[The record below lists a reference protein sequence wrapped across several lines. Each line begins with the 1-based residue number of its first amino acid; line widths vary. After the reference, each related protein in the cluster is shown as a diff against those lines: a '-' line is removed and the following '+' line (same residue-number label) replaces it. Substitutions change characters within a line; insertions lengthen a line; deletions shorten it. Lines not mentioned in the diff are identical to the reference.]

1 MKRILLL
8 LTATILATTLYAQE
22 NTTPEQESVI
32 YLDSSKENSISSS
45 NGRLSLMLNGTRL
58 EIGNKRNEADSV
70 SYYVKNADGTMEML
84 SREDLAVAA
93 YNANLTTIEANK
105 DNNKAYF
112 GILGIGAPKYNH
124 FSAVEIGA
132 NLLTDLN
139 YKGYTPEEA
148 NALTFSSRKAV
159 CVTLNVASLNVPL
172 TTNRKLVASMALG
185 FTWENYTIAGN
196 YTMEYRDGMMRPL
209 AIDGEIK
216 KSKMVASYF
225 HVPIT
230 LDWNIK
236 SDFFISAG
244 VNVDILTGSHLKYKF
259 PKTKI
264 KEEITLNPVQV
275 GLTARMGWKRIYV
288 FTNYAFNDIFKEGT
302 GPEGHRLSV
311 GMGIGF

>member
-1 MKRILLL
+1 
-8 LTATILATTLYAQE
+8 
-22 NTTPEQESVI
+22 
-32 YLDSSKENSISSS
+32 
-45 NGRLSLMLNGTRL
+45 
-58 EIGNKRNEADSV
+58 
-70 SYYVKNADGTMEML
+70 
-84 SREDLAVAA
+84 
-93 YNANLTTIEANK
+93 
-105 DNNKAYF
+105 
-112 GILGIGAPKYNH
+112 
-124 FSAVEIGA
+124 
-132 NLLTDLN
+132 
-139 YKGYTPEEA
+139 
-148 NALTFSSRKAV
+148 
-159 CVTLNVASLNVPL
+159 
-172 TTNRKLVASMALG
+172 
-185 FTWENYTIAGN
+185 
-196 YTMEYRDGMMRPL
+196 MEYRDGMMRPL

-275 GLTARMGWKRIYV
+275 GLTARVGWKRIYV